1 MERYKYSNYTSSDD
15 IKKIILR
22 DFVYKHM
29 QLVNF
34 DLLDKLDTGEAD
46 EEQHRIYVFAQIF
59 KPGKQTYMTCLPDEQ
74 MDLTFY
80 AHKIINGL
88 RVEPVPRFEKNI
100 RTTAIVRNF
109 DKDASVFAE
118 WTSDNETTVRQC
130 MEHDLKLWHADKF
143 IKDEEDREATAD
155 VMRKYAKEIKNI
167 FI

>member
-1 MERYKYSNYTSSDD
+1 
-15 IKKIILR
+15 
-22 DFVYKHM
+22 
-29 QLVNF
+29 
-34 DLLDKLDTGEAD
+34 
-46 EEQHRIYVFAQIF
+46 
-59 KPGKQTYMTCLPDEQ
+59 

-155 VMRKYAKEIKNI
+155 VMRKYAKEIKNM